1 MASAMN
7 SRVERRKVINSHIYT
22 VLIKNLSHQ
31 KYLKLFHF
39 QNDLLRT
46 SFIKGGKRA
55 KLVGGGQERALL
67 MTPFSV
73 QLSRSVVSDSLWPHG
88 LHARPPCP
96 SPTPGV
102 DSNSC
107 PLSQW
112 CHPTISSSV
121 ISFSSCLQSFSVSG
135 SLKWVSSSQQVAK
148 VLEFQLQNESF
159 QTIFRIGFL

>member
-1 MASAMN
+1 MQRKKKHFEMASAMN

-31 KYLKLFHF
+31 EYLKLFHF

-46 SFIKGGKRA
+46 SFIKGGKIA

-73 QLSRSVVSDSLWPHG
+73 QLSRSVLSDSLRPHG
-88 LHARPPCP
+88 LHARPPRP

-107 PLSQW
+107 PLSQ
-112 CHPTISSSV
+112 
-121 ISFSSCLQSFSVSG
+121 
-135 SLKWVSSSQQVAK
+135 
-148 VLEFQLQNESF
+148 
-159 QTIFRIGFL
+159 